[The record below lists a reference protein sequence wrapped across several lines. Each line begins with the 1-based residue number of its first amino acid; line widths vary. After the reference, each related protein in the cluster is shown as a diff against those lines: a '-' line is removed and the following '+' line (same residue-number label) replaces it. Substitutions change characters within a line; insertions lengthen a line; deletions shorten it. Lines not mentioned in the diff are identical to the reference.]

1 MDGYLAGSGG
11 RQVGTAAGEDADR
24 EAGRKDSQRNSGKK
38 GEAGRQTDTCV
49 LVRAQSVPE
58 RCCWAA
64 AISVLRLSC
73 SAARRIVGP
82 RPSTDSKTL
91 RREATARNLPCGFAC
106 GSLKGVMHKD
116 HAAWTQQEN
125 RDNMEKQPR
134 YSRSSTESN
143 YRDCR
148 THDPWC
154 QPVSIC
160 IAVTRVRVS
169 MSTNVQRDGS
179 SARQ

>member
-1 MDGYLAGSGG
+1 MLQQKADSPG
-11 RQVGTAAGEDADR
+11 RE
-24 EAGRKDSQRNSGKK
+24 DSQSKK
-38 GEAGRQTDTCV
+38 KAERILREIQARKERQEGRQT
-49 LVRAQSVPE
+49 RAYQCQPE

-73 SAARRIVGP
+73 SGARRIMCP
-82 RPSTDSKTL
+82 RPSTDSRTL
-91 RREATARNLPCGFAC
+91 RREATARNLLFGFAC

-143 YRDCR
+143 YCR

-160 IAVTRVRVS
+160 IDVARVRAS
-169 MSTNVQRDGS
+169 MSTNNQRDGS